1 MMEDIEKNIE
11 AIEEEKKEYLVEHS
25 KNPSDDEG
33 QEEGE
38 ELENVD
44 VDVTEISLS
53 DVEIEEWIT
62 KLKLLQASKEPI
74 NLEIDNETELLINY
88 DKDVEVEE

>member
-1 MMEDIEKNIE
+1 MEDIEKNIE